1 MVGNKIADKS
11 SKVLKTFWQN
21 NLEIVKIE
29 YDKEIHKERH
39 ISPEERLKIIDALRL
54 IWQYYN
60 VLSVNNK
67 FVTQYTKST
76 I

>member
-1 MVGNKIADKS
+1 M
-11 SKVLKTFWQN
+11 
-21 NLEIVKIE
+21 VKIE